1 MNSVIFYDEFS
12 SIDSYKD
19 LGLLLIPRKI
29 PKPTPKTNYVD
40 IPGGDGSHDLSEV
53 VAGEIK
59 FNEYVI
65 PFEFHVI
72 DENLDWDS
80 KVSEIAN
87 RLNGKKKNI
96 IISSDSDYYY
106 VGVRCEVNEFSS
118 NKRLGNITINCRV
131 KPYKL
136 KRIESTYSIDLGST
150 KTTKEI
156 RINNDRMTTVP
167 TIICSD
173 NVNVTF
179 KENTFSLNAGTHKIL
194 DILFKEGLNI
204 LTVEGTGTFTL
215 NYQEGS
221 L

>member
-1 MNSVIFYDEFS
+1 MNSVTFYDEFS

-40 IPGGDGSHDLSEV
+40 IPGGDGSLDLSEV
-53 VAGEIK
+53 VAEEIK
-59 FNEYVI
+59 YNDYVI

-72 DENLDWDS
+72 DEKLDWDS

-106 VGVRCEVNEFSS
+106 VGVRCEISEFSS
-118 NKRLGNITINCRV
+118 NKRLGNIAINCRV

-136 KRIESTYSIDLGST
+136 KRIKSSYSFDLGNT

-156 RINNDRMTTVP
+156 RINNDRMTTLP
-167 TIICSD
+167 SIICSES
-173 NVNVTF
+173 VNVTF
-179 KENTFSLNAGTHKIL
+179 NGNTYVLNAGTHEIL

>member
-19 LGLLLIPRKI
+19 LGLLLLPRKI

-40 IPGGDGSHDLSEV
+40 IPGGDSSLDLSEV
-53 VAGEIK
+53 VADEIK
-59 FNEYVI
+59 YNDYVI

-87 RLNGKKKNI
+87 RLNGRKKNI

-106 VGVRCEVNEFSS
+106 VGVRCEVSEFSS
-118 NKRLGNITINCRV
+118 NKRLGNIAINCRV

-136 KRIESTYSIDLGST
+136 KRIKSSYSFDLGNT

-156 RINNDRMTTVP
+156 RINNDRMTTLP
-167 TIICSD
+167 SIICSES
-173 NVNVTF
+173 VNVTF
-179 KENTFSLNAGTHKIL
+179 NGNTYVLNAGTHEIL

>member
-1 MNSVIFYDEFS
+1 MNSVTFYDDVS
-12 SIDSYKD
+12 CINSYED
-19 LGLLLIPRKI
+19 LGLLLLPRKI

-40 IPGGDGSHDLSEV
+40 IPGGDGSLDLSEV

-59 FNEYVI
+59 YNDYVI
-65 PFEFHVI
+65 PLEFHVI

-87 RLNGKKKNI
+87 CLNGKKKNI
-96 IISSDSDYYY
+96 IISSDSDYYF
-106 VGVRCEVNEFSS
+106 VGIRCEVSEFNS
-118 NKRLGNITINCRV
+118 NKRLGNIAINCRV

-136 KRIESTYSIDLGST
+136 KRIETSYSVDLGNT
-150 KTTKEI
+150 TMTKEI
-156 RINNDRMTTVP
+156 RINNDRMTTRP
-167 TIICSD
+167 TIICSK
-173 NVNVTF
+173 NVIVSF
-179 KENTFSLNAGTHKIL
+179 KGNSYALNAGTHKIL
-194 DILFKEGLNI
+194 DILFKEGLNL

>member
-1 MNSVIFYDEFS
+1 MNSVVFYDEFS

-29 PKPTPKTNYVD
+29 PKPKPKTNIID
-40 IPGGDGSHDLSEV
+40 IPGGDGSLDLSEV

-59 FNEYVI
+59 YNDYEI

-72 DENLDWDS
+72 DEDLDWDS

-96 IISSDSDYYY
+96 IISSDPNYYF

-118 NKRLGNITINCRV
+118 NKRLGNIAINCRV

-136 KRIESTYSIDLGST
+136 KKNVSTYSIDLGST

-156 RINNDRMTTVP
+156 SIDNDRMTTIP
-167 TIICSD
+167 TITCFESVKISF
-173 NVNVTF
+173 NG
-179 KENTFSLNAGTHKIL
+179 NTYSLNAGTHKIV
-194 DILFKEGLNI
+194 DILFKEGLNF
-204 LTVEGTGTFTL
+204 LTVEGTGTVTL

-221 L
+221 M

>member
-1 MNSVIFYDEFS
+1 MNSVTFYDEFTC
-12 SIDSYKD
+12 INSYKD
-19 LGLLLIPRKI
+19 LGLLLLPRKI

-40 IPGGDGSHDLSEV
+40 IPGGDGSLDLSEV

-59 FNEYVI
+59 YNDYVI

-87 RLNGKKKNI
+87 CLNGRKKNI

-179 KENTFSLNAGTHKIL
+179 IENTYSLNAGTHKIL

>member
-1 MNSVIFYDEFS
+1 MNSVTFYDEFS

-40 IPGGDGSHDLSEV
+40 IPGGDGSLDLSEV

-59 FNEYVI
+59 YNDYVI

-72 DENLDWDS
+72 DEDLDWDS

-96 IISSDSDYYY
+96 KISSDPNYYY
-106 VGVRCEVNEFSS
+106 VGVRCEVNEFTS

-136 KRIESTYSIDLGST
+136 KISESTYSINLGST

-156 RINNDRMTTVP
+156 RIDNDRMTTVP
-167 TIICSD
+167 TIICSES
-173 NVNVTF
+173 VNVT
-179 KENTFSLNAGTHKIL
+179 
-194 DILFKEGLNI
+194 
-204 LTVEGTGTFTL
+204 
-215 NYQEGS
+215 
-221 L
+221 